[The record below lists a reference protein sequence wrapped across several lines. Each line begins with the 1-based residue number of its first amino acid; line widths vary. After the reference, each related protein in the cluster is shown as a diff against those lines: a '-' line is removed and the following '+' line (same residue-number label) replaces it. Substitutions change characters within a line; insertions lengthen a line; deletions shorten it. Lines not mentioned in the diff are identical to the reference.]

1 MKFILVLLL
10 TLGSLHGLSID
21 IQESY
26 PEALAKAKKENKPL
40 MIYLYMLNCQTCE
53 YMENH
58 IFADKEVNDY
68 LAKNYVVVH
77 LYTNDKELSK
87 ELRVDMSPVFHFI
100 NPQNGEMIESIIGG
114 RDANRFLKLLQN
126 SYLDYKEETN

>member
-26 PEALAKAKKENKPL
+26 TVAMKKAKEENKPL
-40 MIYLYMLNCQTCE
+40 MIYLYMLNCYPCE
-53 YMENH
+53 YMDDH
-58 IFADKEVNDY
+58 IFTDKKVNDY

-77 LYTNDKELSK
+77 LYTNDKELPK
-87 ELRVDMSPVFHFI
+87 KLRVDMSPVFHFI
-100 NPQNGEMIESIIGG
+100 NPQNGEMIESIMGG
-114 RDANRFLKLLQN
+114 RDADRFLKLLQN

>member
-26 PEALAKAKKENKPL
+26 PDALKKAKKENKPL
-40 MIYLYMLNCQTCE
+40 MIYLYMLNCHTCE

-58 IFADKEVNDY
+58 IFTDKGVHDY
-68 LAKNYVVVH
+68 LAKNYVVVQ
-77 LYTNDKELSK
+77 LYTNDKELPK
-87 ELRVDMSPVFHFI
+87 ELQVEMSPVFHFI
-100 NPQNGEMIESIIGG
+100 NPQNGEMIESIMGG
-114 RDANRFLKLLQN
+114 RDAKRFLKLLKN